1 MSTPR
6 PIPHD
11 VLAVQREASDP
22 AVSAWVSANAGS
34 GKTHV
39 LAQRVIRLL
48 LEGTDPGKILCL
60 TFTKAAAANMANR
73 VFTTLAK
80 WTTLDDADLDKEIR
94 NVGARTDGERRAAAR
109 RLFACAL
116 ETPGGLKIQTIHGFC
131 ARLLQQFPFE
141 AHVAARFRVLEETQQ
156 RQLMERLRL
165 SVLLEAAA
173 KPDSA
178 LGRALAD
185 ATTAAS
191 DFAFKDALDEAITKR
206 DEVTMFVE
214 GAGGID
220 GVRAQ
225 LSQSLGLGAGQTI
238 EQIEREIVEG
248 PLLPLAEWGAVAD
261 VCAKGSPNDRNQS
274 DRLHQAAR
282 SAGAERV
289 EDYLSIFMTDKGT
302 PRSSIITMAL
312 ARKYP
317 ELAKRLE
324 QERDRILT
332 LHARRRGAAVRDRTA
347 ALLTIAVEI
356 IARYR
361 AEKDRSG
368 LLDYDDLIDKTRA
381 LLDRGAAA
389 WVHYKLDLGIDHL
402 LIDEAQDT
410 SAEQWGIV
418 NKLVSEFTAGI
429 GARGALE
436 RSIFAVGDEKQSIF
450 SFQGAALEAFA
461 EVGRQFRRA
470 HQDASLPF
478 LRLEFKHSFRSLQVV
493 LDAVDKVFAQPAAF
507 AGLSTDRAP
516 TAHTAVREHAAGFVE
531 LWDLIEPDDKPE
543 VEAWDAPFD
552 TTSETNPRAKLARM
566 IASSIR
572 TWMARGDTVGSG
584 ADRHTVRP
592 GDILILVR
600 QRGPLFE
607 AIIRALK
614 DAAIPV
620 AGADRLILTEHIAV
634 MDLLV
639 LADAILLE
647 QDDLALATVL
657 KSPLFGLSEDE
668 LFTLAWNRPGS
679 LRARLR
685 EQRPD
690 IARTL
695 DRLGADARSATPFDF
710 YTGLLGADGGRRHF
724 VARLGTEANDALD
737 EFLNLALDYESRETP
752 SLQGFIAWM
761 RTASADIKRDM
772 EIARDEVRVM
782 TVHGAKGLEAP
793 IIILADTT
801 TAPTGPPQYQPR
813 LLALR
818 GRGAPVCFAWMPNRN
833 DEIEPIA
840 RARADAA
847 TAVENEYRRLLYV
860 AMTRAADRLV
870 VCGALGKQAMPPGCW
885 YQLVQEGLAASGLLV
900 EEAADH
906 GDGTV
911 LRFRTAPRQPA
922 APAPSVPTQ
931 MALTL
936 EPAWLNTSVPTE
948 PTIDAV
954 LAPSGAS
961 PSPRVPGSR
970 DETSGAARSAA
981 LLRGIVV
988 HRLLQSLPDVP
999 SERRA
1004 EVALQFLK
1012 RAGRDLIPE
1021 HDILV
1026 AQVIRLLDDARFQPL
1041 FAAGSR
1047 AEVPI
1052 VGRLVVSGRPRIV
1065 SGQIDRLAVTP
1076 DAVLI
1081 ADYKTDRPAPRRPD
1095 EVPRGYLRQLALY
1108 RALLSRIYPGR
1119 LVRAALIWTDVPELM
1134 ELSEET
1140 LEREI
1145 ASLTCP
1151 EGGLGNA

>member
-1 MSTPR
+1 MNAPR
-6 PIPHD
+6 TIPHD
-11 VLAVQREASDP
+11 VLLVQREASDP
-22 AVSAWVSANAGS
+22 SVSAWVSANAGS

-80 WTTLDDADLDKEIR
+80 WTTLDDAALDREIHD
-94 NVGARTDGERRAAAR
+94 VGARSDGERRAAAR

-141 AHVAARFRVLEETQQ
+141 AHVAARFRVLDETQQ
-156 RQLMERLRL
+156 RQLLERLRL

-173 KPDSA
+173 KPDGA
-178 LGRALAD
+178 LGRALAA

-191 DFAFKDALDEAITKR
+191 DFAFKDALDEAIGKR
-206 DEVTMFVE
+206 DEVMAFVD
-214 GAGGID
+214 AVGGID
-220 GVRAQ
+220 GIRPHLA
-225 LSQSLGLGAGQTI
+225 QSLGVSAADSI
-238 EQIEREIVEG
+238 EEIEREIVDG
-248 PLLPLAEWGAVAD
+248 PLNRVADWSAVAD
-261 VCAKGSPNDRNQS
+261 ACAEGSSQDQDQS
-274 DRLHQAAR
+274 ARLRRAIDAV
-282 SAGAERV
+282 GTERV
-289 EDYLSIFMTDKGT
+289 DKYLSVFITDKGAA
-302 PRSSIITMAL
+302 RGSIMTA
-312 ARKYP
+312 ASRKKYP
-317 ELAKRLE
+317 DLAHRLVQE
-324 QERDRILT
+324 QARVIALRDR
-332 LHARRRGAAVRDRTA
+332 RRAAAVRDRTA

-381 LLDRGAAA
+381 LLDRVEAA

-410 SAEQWGIV
+410 SEKQWAIV

-429 GARGALE
+429 GARGTLE
-436 RSIFAVGDEKQSIF
+436 RSVFAVGDEKQSIF

-461 EVGRQFRRA
+461 DVGRQFGRA
-470 HQDASLPF
+470 YREASLPF
-478 LRLEFKHSFRSLQVV
+478 LSLEFKHSFRSLQVV
-493 LDAVDKVFAQPAAF
+493 LDAVDKVFARPEAF
-507 AGLSTDRAP
+507 AGLSTDKAP

-552 TTSETNPRAKLARM
+552 TTSEANPRAKLARM
-566 IASSIR
+566 IAGSIR
-572 TWMARGDTVGSG
+572 TWMAHETVGSG
-584 ADRHTVRP
+584 SDRHVVRP

-668 LFTLAWNRPGS
+668 LFALAWNRPRS
-679 LRARLR
+679 LRAALR
-685 EQRPD
+685 EQHPD

-695 DRLGADARSATPFDF
+695 DALATAARSATPFGF
-710 YTGLLGADGGRRHF
+710 YANLLGAGGGRRRF
-724 VARLGTEANDALD
+724 VGRLGTEANDALD

-752 SLQGFIAWM
+752 SLQGFVAWM

-793 IIILADTT
+793 IVILADTT
-801 TAPTGPPQYQPR
+801 TPPTGPPQYQPR
-813 LLALR
+813 LLALQ
-818 GRGAPVCFAWMPNRN
+818 GGGAPACFAWMPNRN
-833 DEIEPIA
+833 DEIEPIT
-840 RARADAA
+840 RARVNAA

-885 YQLVQEGLAASGLLV
+885 YQLVQDGLTASELLV
-900 EEAADH
+900 EETADH
-906 GDGTV
+906 GDGRV
-911 LRFRTAPRQPA
+911 LRFRTTPRQST
-922 APAPSVPTQ
+922 APAPSEISQ
-931 MALTL
+931 MTLAL
-936 EPAWLNTSVPTE
+936 EPAWLNASLPTE
-948 PTIDAV
+948 PAIDAV
-954 LAPSGAS
+954 LAPSSAM
-961 PSPRVPGSR
+961 PPRDPQSR
-970 DETSGAARSAA
+970 DSAGAAARNAA
-981 LLRGIVV
+981 FLRGVLV

-999 SERRA
+999 PERRA
-1004 EVALQFLK
+1004 SVAQQFLL
-1012 RAGRDLIPE
+1012 RAGRDLIAE
-1021 HDILV
+1021 HDALV
-1026 AQVIRLLDDARFQPL
+1026 AEIIRLLDDARFKPL
-1041 FAAGSR
+1041 FAPGSR

-1052 VGRLVVSGRPRIV
+1052 VGRLTVAGRSQIV
-1065 SGQIDRLAVTP
+1065 SGQIDRLVVTP

-1081 ADYKTDRPAPRRPD
+1081 GDYKTDRPAPQRSAD
-1095 EVPRGYLRQLALY
+1095 VPLGYLRQLALY
-1108 RALLSRIYPGR
+1108 RALLTRIYPGR
-1119 LVRAALIWTDVPELM
+1119 SVRAALIWTDVPNLM
-1134 ELSEET
+1134 ELSEDA

-1145 ASLTCP
+1145 ALLTC
-1151 EGGLGNA
+1151 L

>member
-1 MSTPR
+1 MNAPR
-6 PIPHD
+6 TIPHD
-11 VLAVQREASDP
+11 VLLVQREASDP
-22 AVSAWVSANAGS
+22 SVSAWVSANAGS

-80 WTTLDDADLDKEIR
+80 WTTLDDAALDREIHD
-94 NVGARTDGERRAAAR
+94 VGARSDGERRAAAR

-141 AHVAARFRVLEETQQ
+141 AHVAARFRVLDETQQ
-156 RQLMERLRL
+156 RQLLERLRL

-173 KPDSA
+173 KPDGA
-178 LGRALAD
+178 LGRALAA

-191 DFAFKDALDEAITKR
+191 DFAFKDALDEAIGKR
-206 DEVTMFVE
+206 DEVMAFVD
-214 GAGGID
+214 AVGGTD
-220 GVRAQ
+220 GIRPH
-225 LSQSLGLGAGQTI
+225 LSQSLGVSAASI
-238 EQIEREIVEG
+238 EEIEREIVDG
-248 PLLPLAEWGAVAD
+248 PLNRVADWSAVAD
-261 VCAKGSPNDRNQS
+261 ACAEGSSQDQDQS
-274 DRLHQAAR
+274 ARLRRAIDAV
-282 SAGAERV
+282 GTERV
-289 EDYLSIFMTDKGT
+289 DKYLSVFITDKGAA
-302 PRSSIITMAL
+302 RGSIMTA
-312 ARKYP
+312 ASRKKYP
-317 ELAKRLE
+317 DLAHRLVQE
-324 QERDRILT
+324 QARVIALRDR
-332 LHARRRGAAVRDRTA
+332 RRAAAVRDRTA
-347 ALLTIAVEI
+347 ALLKIAVEI

-381 LLDRGAAA
+381 LLDRVEAA

-410 SAEQWGIV
+410 SKKQWAIV

-429 GARGALE
+429 GARGTLE
-436 RSIFAVGDEKQSIF
+436 RSVFAVGDEKQSIF

-461 EVGRQFRRA
+461 DVGRQFGLAYR
-470 HQDASLPF
+470 DASLPF
-478 LRLEFKHSFRSLQVV
+478 VSLEFKHSFRSLQVV
-493 LDAVDKVFAQPAAF
+493 LDAVDKVFARPEAF
-507 AGLSTDRAP
+507 AGLSTDKAP

-552 TTSETNPRAKLARM
+552 TTSEANPRAKLARM
-566 IASSIR
+566 IAGSIR
-572 TWMARGDTVGSG
+572 TWMARGDMVGSG
-584 ADRHTVRP
+584 SDRHAVRP

-668 LFTLAWNRPGS
+668 LFALAWNRPRS
-679 LRARLR
+679 LRAALR
-685 EQRPD
+685 EQHPD

-695 DRLGADARSATPFDF
+695 DALATEARSATPFGF
-710 YTGLLGADGGRRHF
+710 YANLLGAGGGRRRF
-724 VARLGTEANDALD
+724 VGRLGTEANDALD

-752 SLQGFIAWM
+752 SLQGFVAWM

-793 IIILADTT
+793 IVILADTT
-801 TAPTGPPQYQPR
+801 TPPTGPPQYQPR
-813 LLALR
+813 LLALQ
-818 GRGAPVCFAWMPNRN
+818 GSGAPACFAWMPNRN
-833 DEIEPIA
+833 DEIEPIT
-840 RARADAA
+840 RARVNAA

-885 YQLVQEGLAASGLLV
+885 YQLVQDGLTASELLV
-900 EEAADH
+900 EETADH
-906 GDGTV
+906 GDGQV
-911 LRFRTAPRQPA
+911 LRFRTTPRQSA
-922 APAPSVPTQ
+922 APAPSEISQ
-931 MALTL
+931 MTLAL
-936 EPAWLNTSVPTE
+936 EPAWLNASLPTE
-948 PTIDAV
+948 PAIDAV
-954 LAPSGAS
+954 LAPSSAM
-961 PSPRVPGSR
+961 PPRDPQSR
-970 DETSGAARSAA
+970 DSAGAAARNAA
-981 LLRGIVV
+981 LLRGVLV

-999 SERRA
+999 PERRA
-1004 EVALQFLK
+1004 SVAQQFLL
-1012 RAGRDLIPE
+1012 RAGRDLIAE
-1021 HDILV
+1021 HDALV
-1026 AQVIRLLDDARFQPL
+1026 AEIIRLLDDARFKPL
-1041 FAAGSR
+1041 FAPGSR

-1052 VGRLVVSGRPRIV
+1052 VGRLTVAGRSQIV
-1065 SGQIDRLAVTP
+1065 SGQIDRLVVTP

-1081 ADYKTDRPAPRRPD
+1081 GDYKTDRPAPQRSAD
-1095 EVPRGYLRQLALY
+1095 VPLGYLRQLALY
-1108 RALLSRIYPGR
+1108 RALLTRIYPGR
-1119 LVRAALIWTDVPELM
+1119 SVRAALIWTDVPSLM
-1134 ELSEET
+1134 ELSEDA

-1145 ASLTCP
+1145 ALLTC
-1151 EGGLGNA
+1151 L

>member
-1 MSTPR
+1 MNAPR
-6 PIPHD
+6 TIPHD
-11 VLAVQREASDP
+11 VLLVQREASDP
-22 AVSAWVSANAGS
+22 SVSAWVSANAGS

-80 WTTLDDADLDKEIR
+80 WTTLDDAALDREIHD
-94 NVGARTDGERRAAAR
+94 VGARSDGERRAAAR

-141 AHVAARFRVLEETQQ
+141 AHVAARFRVLDETQQ
-156 RQLMERLRL
+156 RQLLERLRL

-173 KPDSA
+173 KPDGA
-178 LGRALAD
+178 LGRALAA

-191 DFAFKDALDEAITKR
+191 DFAFKDALDEAIGKR
-206 DEVTMFVE
+206 DEVMAFVD
-214 GAGGID
+214 AVGGID
-220 GVRAQ
+220 GIRPHLA
-225 LSQSLGLGAGQTI
+225 QSLGVSAADSI
-238 EQIEREIVEG
+238 EEIEREIVDG
-248 PLLPLAEWGAVAD
+248 PLNRVADWSAVAD
-261 VCAKGSPNDRNQS
+261 ACAEGSSQDQDQS
-274 DRLHQAAR
+274 ARLRRAIDAV
-282 SAGAERV
+282 GTERV
-289 EDYLSIFMTDKGT
+289 DKYLSVFITDKGAA
-302 PRSSIITMAL
+302 RGSIMTA
-312 ARKYP
+312 ASRKKYP
-317 ELAKRLE
+317 DLAHRLVQE
-324 QERDRILT
+324 QARVIALRDR
-332 LHARRRGAAVRDRTA
+332 RRAAAVRDRTA
-347 ALLTIAVEI
+347 ALLKIAVEI

-381 LLDRGAAA
+381 LLDRVEAA

-410 SAEQWGIV
+410 SEKQWAIV

-429 GARGALE
+429 GARGTLE
-436 RSIFAVGDEKQSIF
+436 RSVFAVGDEKQSIF

-461 EVGRQFRRA
+461 DVGRQFGRA
-470 HQDASLPF
+470 YREASLPF
-478 LRLEFKHSFRSLQVV
+478 LSLEFKHSFRSLQVV
-493 LDAVDKVFAQPAAF
+493 LDAVDKVFARPEAF
-507 AGLSTDRAP
+507 AGLSTDKAP

-552 TTSETNPRAKLARM
+552 TTSEANPRAKLARM
-566 IASSIR
+566 IAGSIR
-572 TWMARGDTVGSG
+572 TWMAHETVGSG
-584 ADRHTVRP
+584 SDRHVVRP

-668 LFTLAWNRPGS
+668 LFALAWNRPRS
-679 LRARLR
+679 LRAALR
-685 EQRPD
+685 EQHPD

-695 DRLGADARSATPFDF
+695 DALATAARSATPFGF
-710 YTGLLGADGGRRHF
+710 YANLLGAGGGRRRF
-724 VARLGTEANDALD
+724 VGRLGTEANDALD

-752 SLQGFIAWM
+752 SLQGFVAWM

-793 IIILADTT
+793 IVILADTT
-801 TAPTGPPQYQPR
+801 TPPTGPPQYQPR
-813 LLALR
+813 LLALQ
-818 GRGAPVCFAWMPNRN
+818 GGGAPACFAWMPNRN
-833 DEIEPIA
+833 DEIEPIT
-840 RARADAA
+840 RARVNAA

-885 YQLVQEGLAASGLLV
+885 YQLVQDGLTASELLV
-900 EEAADH
+900 EETADH
-906 GDGTV
+906 GDGRV
-911 LRFRTAPRQPA
+911 LRFRTTPRPST
-922 APAPSVPTQ
+922 APAPSEISQ
-931 MALTL
+931 MTLAL
-936 EPAWLNTSVPTE
+936 EPAWLNASLPTE
-948 PTIDAV
+948 PAIDAV
-954 LAPSGAS
+954 LAPSSAM
-961 PSPRVPGSR
+961 PPRDPQSR
-970 DETSGAARSAA
+970 DSAGAAARNAA
-981 LLRGIVV
+981 FLRGVLV

-999 SERRA
+999 PERRA
-1004 EVALQFLK
+1004 SVAQQFLL
-1012 RAGRDLIPE
+1012 RAGRDLIAE
-1021 HDILV
+1021 HDALV
-1026 AQVIRLLDDARFQPL
+1026 AEIIRLLDDARFKPL
-1041 FAAGSR
+1041 FAPGSR

-1052 VGRLVVSGRPRIV
+1052 VGRLTVAGRSQIV
-1065 SGQIDRLAVTP
+1065 SGQIDRLVVTP

-1081 ADYKTDRPAPRRPD
+1081 GDYKTDRPAPQRSAD
-1095 EVPRGYLRQLALY
+1095 VPLGYLRQLALY
-1108 RALLSRIYPGR
+1108 RALLTRIYPGR
-1119 LVRAALIWTDVPELM
+1119 SVRAALIWTDVPNLM
-1134 ELSEET
+1134 ELSEDA

-1145 ASLTCP
+1145 ALLTC
-1151 EGGLGNA
+1151 L

>member
-1 MSTPR
+1 MNAPR
-6 PIPHD
+6 TIPHD
-11 VLAVQREASDP
+11 VLLVQREASDP
-22 AVSAWVSANAGS
+22 SVSAWVSANAGS

-80 WTTLDDADLDKEIR
+80 WTTLDDAALDREIHD
-94 NVGARTDGERRAAAR
+94 VGARSDGERRAAAR

-141 AHVAARFRVLEETQQ
+141 AHVAARFRVLDETQQ
-156 RQLMERLRL
+156 RQLLERLRL

-173 KPDSA
+173 KPDGA
-178 LGRALAD
+178 LGRALAA

-191 DFAFKDALDEAITKR
+191 DFAFKDALDEAIGKR
-206 DEVTMFVE
+206 DEVMAFVD
-214 GAGGID
+214 AVGGID
-220 GVRAQ
+220 GIRPHLA
-225 LSQSLGLGAGQTI
+225 QSLGVSAADSI
-238 EQIEREIVEG
+238 EEIEREIVDG
-248 PLLPLAEWGAVAD
+248 PLNRVADWSAVAD
-261 VCAKGSPNDRNQS
+261 ACAEGSSQDQDQS
-274 DRLHQAAR
+274 ARLRRAIDAV
-282 SAGAERV
+282 GTERV
-289 EDYLSIFMTDKGT
+289 DKYLSVFITDKGAA
-302 PRSSIITMAL
+302 RGSIMTA
-312 ARKYP
+312 ASRKKYP
-317 ELAKRLE
+317 DLAHRLVQE
-324 QERDRILT
+324 QARVIALRDR
-332 LHARRRGAAVRDRTA
+332 RRAAAVRDRTA
-347 ALLTIAVEI
+347 ALLKIAVEI

-381 LLDRGAAA
+381 LLDRVEAA

-410 SAEQWGIV
+410 SEKQWAIV

-429 GARGALE
+429 GARGTLE
-436 RSIFAVGDEKQSIF
+436 RSVFAVGDEKQSIF

-461 EVGRQFRRA
+461 DVGRQFGRA
-470 HQDASLPF
+470 YREASLPF
-478 LRLEFKHSFRSLQVV
+478 LSLEFKHSFRSLQVV
-493 LDAVDKVFAQPAAF
+493 LDAVDKVFARPEAF
-507 AGLSTDRAP
+507 AGLSTDKAP

-552 TTSETNPRAKLARM
+552 TTSEANPRAKLARM
-566 IASSIR
+566 IAGSIR
-572 TWMARGDTVGSG
+572 TWMAHETVGSG
-584 ADRHTVRP
+584 SDRHVVRP

-668 LFTLAWNRPGS
+668 LFALAWNRPRS
-679 LRARLR
+679 LRAALR
-685 EQRPD
+685 EQHPD

-695 DRLGADARSATPFDF
+695 DALATAARSATPFGF
-710 YTGLLGADGGRRHF
+710 YANLLGAGGGRRRF
-724 VARLGTEANDALD
+724 VGRLGTEANDALD

-752 SLQGFIAWM
+752 SLQGFVAWM

-793 IIILADTT
+793 IVILADTT
-801 TAPTGPPQYQPR
+801 TPPTGPPQYQPR
-813 LLALR
+813 LLALQ
-818 GRGAPVCFAWMPNRN
+818 GGGAPACFAWMPNRN
-833 DEIEPIA
+833 DEIEPIT
-840 RARADAA
+840 RARVNAA

-885 YQLVQEGLAASGLLV
+885 YQLVQDGLTASELLV
-900 EEAADH
+900 EETADH
-906 GDGTV
+906 GDGRV
-911 LRFRTAPRQPA
+911 LRFRTTPRQST
-922 APAPSVPTQ
+922 APAPSEISQ
-931 MALTL
+931 MTLAL
-936 EPAWLNTSVPTE
+936 EPAWLNASLPTE
-948 PTIDAV
+948 PAIDAV
-954 LAPSGAS
+954 LAPSSAM
-961 PSPRVPGSR
+961 PPRDPQSR
-970 DETSGAARSAA
+970 DSAGAAARNAA
-981 LLRGIVV
+981 FLRGVLV

-999 SERRA
+999 PERRA
-1004 EVALQFLK
+1004 SVAQQFLL
-1012 RAGRDLIPE
+1012 RAGRDLIAE
-1021 HDILV
+1021 HDALV
-1026 AQVIRLLDDARFQPL
+1026 AEIIRLLDDARFKPL
-1041 FAAGSR
+1041 FAPGSR

-1052 VGRLVVSGRPRIV
+1052 VGRLTVAGRSQIV
-1065 SGQIDRLAVTP
+1065 SGQIDRLVVTP

-1081 ADYKTDRPAPRRPD
+1081 GDYKTDRPAPQRSAD
-1095 EVPRGYLRQLALY
+1095 VPLGYLRQLALY
-1108 RALLSRIYPGR
+1108 RALLTRIYPGR
-1119 LVRAALIWTDVPELM
+1119 SVRAALIWTDVPNLM
-1134 ELSEET
+1134 ELSEDA

-1145 ASLTCP
+1145 ALLTC
-1151 EGGLGNA
+1151 L

>member
-1 MSTPR
+1 MNAPR
-6 PIPHD
+6 TIPHD
-11 VLAVQREASDP
+11 VLLVQREASDP
-22 AVSAWVSANAGS
+22 SVSAWVSANAGS

-80 WTTLDDADLDKEIR
+80 WTTLDDAALDREIHD
-94 NVGARTDGERRAAAR
+94 VGARSDGERRAAAR

-141 AHVAARFRVLEETQQ
+141 AHVAARFRVLDETQQ
-156 RQLMERLRL
+156 RQLLERLRL

-173 KPDSA
+173 KPDGA
-178 LGRALAD
+178 LGRALAA

-191 DFAFKDALDEAITKR
+191 DFAFKDALDEAIGKR
-206 DEVTMFVE
+206 DEVMAFVD
-214 GAGGID
+214 AVGGID
-220 GVRAQ
+220 GIRPHLA
-225 LSQSLGLGAGQTI
+225 QSLGVSAADSI
-238 EQIEREIVEG
+238 EEIEREIVDG
-248 PLLPLAEWGAVAD
+248 PLNRVADWSAVAD
-261 VCAKGSPNDRNQS
+261 ACAEGSSQDQDQS
-274 DRLHQAAR
+274 ARLRRAIDAV
-282 SAGAERV
+282 GTERV
-289 EDYLSIFMTDKGT
+289 DKYLSVFITDKGAA
-302 PRSSIITMAL
+302 RGSIMTA
-312 ARKYP
+312 ASRKKYP
-317 ELAKRLE
+317 DLAHRLVQE
-324 QERDRILT
+324 QARVIALRDR
-332 LHARRRGAAVRDRTA
+332 RRAAAVRDRTA

-381 LLDRGAAA
+381 LLDRVEAA

-410 SAEQWGIV
+410 SEKQWAIV

-429 GARGALE
+429 GARGTLE
-436 RSIFAVGDEKQSIF
+436 RSVFAVGDEKQSIF

-461 EVGRQFRRA
+461 DVGRQFGRA
-470 HQDASLPF
+470 YRDASLPF
-478 LRLEFKHSFRSLQVV
+478 LSLEFKHSFRSLQVV
-493 LDAVDKVFAQPAAF
+493 LDAVDKVFERPEAF
-507 AGLSTDRAP
+507 AGLSTDKAP

-552 TTSETNPRAKLARM
+552 TTSEANPRTKLARM
-566 IASSIR
+566 IAGSIR
-572 TWMARGDTVGSG
+572 TWMAHETVGSG
-584 ADRHTVRP
+584 SDRHVVRP

-668 LFTLAWNRPGS
+668 LFALAWNRPRS
-679 LRARLR
+679 LRAALR
-685 EQRPD
+685 EQHPD

-695 DRLGADARSATPFDF
+695 DALATEARSATPFGF
-710 YTGLLGADGGRRHF
+710 YANLLGAGGGRRRF
-724 VARLGTEANDALD
+724 VGRLGTEANDALD

-752 SLQGFIAWM
+752 SLQGFVAWM

-793 IIILADTT
+793 IVILADTT
-801 TAPTGPPQYQPR
+801 TPPTGPPQYQPR
-813 LLALR
+813 LLALQ
-818 GRGAPVCFAWMPNRN
+818 GSGAPACFAWMPNRN
-833 DEIEPIA
+833 DEIEPIT
-840 RARADAA
+840 RARINAA

-885 YQLVQEGLAASGLLV
+885 YQLVQDGLTASELLV
-900 EEAADH
+900 EETADH
-906 GDGTV
+906 GDGRV
-911 LRFRTAPRQPA
+911 LRFRTTPRQPA
-922 APAPSVPTQ
+922 APAPSAISQ
-931 MALTL
+931 MTLAL
-936 EPAWLNTSVPTE
+936 EPAWLNASLPTE
-948 PTIDAV
+948 PAIDAV
-954 LAPSGAS
+954 LAPSSAM
-961 PSPRVPGSR
+961 PPRDPQSR
-970 DETSGAARSAA
+970 DSAGAAARNAA
-981 LLRGIVV
+981 LLRGVVV
-988 HRLLQSLPDVP
+988 HRLLQTLPDVP
-999 SERRA
+999 PERRA
-1004 EVALQFLK
+1004 KVAQQFLL
-1012 RAGRDLIPE
+1012 RAGRDLIAE
-1021 HDILV
+1021 HDTLV
-1026 AQVIRLLDDARFQPL
+1026 AQIIRLLDDARFKPL
-1041 FAAGSR
+1041 FAPGSR

-1052 VGRLVVSGRPRIV
+1052 VGRLTVAGRSQIV
-1065 SGQIDRLAVTP
+1065 SGQIDRLVVTP

-1081 ADYKTDRPAPRRPD
+1081 GDYKTDRPAPQRSAD
-1095 EVPRGYLRQLALY
+1095 VPLGYLRQLALY
-1108 RALLSRIYPGR
+1108 RALLTRIYPGR
-1119 LVRAALIWTDVPELM
+1119 SVRAALIWTDVPDLM
-1134 ELSEET
+1134 ELSEDA

-1145 ASLTCP
+1145 ALLTC
-1151 EGGLGNA
+1151 L

>member
-1 MSTPR
+1 MNAPR
-6 PIPHD
+6 TIPHD
-11 VLAVQREASDP
+11 VLLVQREASDP
-22 AVSAWVSANAGS
+22 SVSAWVSANAGS

-48 LEGTDPGKILCL
+48 LEGTDPGKVLCL

-80 WTTLDDADLDKEIR
+80 WTTLDDAALDREIHD
-94 NVGARTDGERRAAAR
+94 VGARSDGERRAAAR

-141 AHVAARFRVLEETQQ
+141 AHVAARFCVLDENQQ
-156 RQLMERLRL
+156 RQLLERLRL

-173 KPDSA
+173 KPDGA
-178 LGRALAD
+178 LGRALAA

-191 DFAFKDALDEAITKR
+191 DFAFKDALDEAIGKR
-206 DEVTMFVE
+206 DEVMAFVD
-214 GAGGID
+214 AVGGTD
-220 GVRAQ
+220 GIRPH
-225 LSQSLGLGAGQTI
+225 LSQSLGVSAADSI
-238 EQIEREIVEG
+238 EEIEREIVDG
-248 PLLPLAEWGAVAD
+248 PLNRVADWSAVAD
-261 VCAKGSPNDRNQS
+261 ACAEGSSQDQDQS
-274 DRLHQAAR
+274 ARLRRAIDAV
-282 SAGAERV
+282 GTERV
-289 EDYLSIFMTDKGT
+289 DKYLSVFITDKGAA
-302 PRSSIITMAL
+302 RGSIMTA
-312 ARKYP
+312 ASRKKYP
-317 ELAKRLE
+317 DLAHRLVQE
-324 QERDRILT
+324 QARVIALRDR
-332 LHARRRGAAVRDRTA
+332 RRAAAVRDRTA

-381 LLDRGAAA
+381 LLDRVEAA

-410 SAEQWGIV
+410 SEKQWAIV

-429 GARGALE
+429 GARGTLE
-436 RSIFAVGDEKQSIF
+436 RSVFAVGDEKQSIF

-461 EVGRQFRRA
+461 DVGRQFGRA
-470 HQDASLPF
+470 YREASLPF
-478 LRLEFKHSFRSLQVV
+478 LSLEFKHSFRSLQVV
-493 LDAVDKVFAQPAAF
+493 LDAVDKVFARPEAF
-507 AGLSTDRAP
+507 AGLSTDKAP

-552 TTSETNPRAKLARM
+552 TTSEANPRAKLARM
-566 IASSIR
+566 IAGSIR
-572 TWMARGDTVGSG
+572 TWMAHETVGSG
-584 ADRHTVRP
+584 SDRHVVRP

-668 LFTLAWNRPGS
+668 LFALAWNRPRS
-679 LRARLR
+679 LRAALR
-685 EQRPD
+685 EQHPD

-695 DRLGADARSATPFDF
+695 DALATAARSATPFGF
-710 YTGLLGADGGRRHF
+710 YANLLGAGGGRRRF
-724 VARLGTEANDALD
+724 VGRLGTEANDALD

-752 SLQGFIAWM
+752 SLQGFVAWM

-793 IIILADTT
+793 IVILADTT
-801 TAPTGPPQYQPR
+801 TPPTGPPQYQPR
-813 LLALR
+813 LLALQ
-818 GRGAPVCFAWMPNRN
+818 GGGAPACFAWMPNRN
-833 DEIEPIA
+833 DEIEPIT
-840 RARADAA
+840 RARVNAA

-885 YQLVQEGLAASGLLV
+885 YQLVQDGLTASELLV
-900 EEAADH
+900 EETADH
-906 GDGTV
+906 GDGRV
-911 LRFRTAPRQPA
+911 LRFRTTPRQST
-922 APAPSVPTQ
+922 APAPSEISQ
-931 MALTL
+931 MTLAL
-936 EPAWLNTSVPTE
+936 EPAWLNASLPTE
-948 PTIDAV
+948 PAIDAV
-954 LAPSGAS
+954 LAPSSAM
-961 PSPRVPGSR
+961 PPRDPQSR
-970 DETSGAARSAA
+970 DSAGAAARNAA
-981 LLRGIVV
+981 FLRGVLV

-999 SERRA
+999 PERRA
-1004 EVALQFLK
+1004 SVAQQFLL
-1012 RAGRDLIPE
+1012 RAGRDLIAE
-1021 HDILV
+1021 HDALV
-1026 AQVIRLLDDARFQPL
+1026 AEIIRLLDDARFKPL
-1041 FAAGSR
+1041 FAPGSR

-1052 VGRLVVSGRPRIV
+1052 VGRLTVAGRSQIV
-1065 SGQIDRLAVTP
+1065 SGQIDRLVVTP

-1081 ADYKTDRPAPRRPD
+1081 GDYKTDRPAPQRSAD
-1095 EVPRGYLRQLALY
+1095 VPLGYLRQLALY
-1108 RALLSRIYPGR
+1108 RALLTRIYPGR
-1119 LVRAALIWTDVPELM
+1119 SVRAALIWTDVPNLM
-1134 ELSEET
+1134 ELSEDA

-1145 ASLTCP
+1145 ALLTC
-1151 EGGLGNA
+1151 L

>member
-1 MSTPR
+1 MNAPR
-6 PIPHD
+6 TIPHD
-11 VLAVQREASDP
+11 VLLVQREASDP
-22 AVSAWVSANAGS
+22 SVSAWVSANAGS

-80 WTTLDDADLDKEIR
+80 WTTLDDAALDREIHD
-94 NVGARTDGERRAAAR
+94 VGARSDGERRAAAR

-141 AHVAARFRVLEETQQ
+141 AHVAARFRVLDETQQ
-156 RQLMERLRL
+156 RQLLERLRL

-173 KPDSA
+173 KPDGA
-178 LGRALAD
+178 LGRALAA

-191 DFAFKDALDEAITKR
+191 DFAFKDALDEAIGKR
-206 DEVTMFVE
+206 DEVMAFVD
-214 GAGGID
+214 AVGGTD
-220 GVRAQ
+220 GIRPH
-225 LSQSLGLGAGQTI
+225 LSQSLGVSAADSI
-238 EQIEREIVEG
+238 EEIEREIVDG
-248 PLLPLAEWGAVAD
+248 PLNRVADWSAVAD
-261 VCAKGSPNDRNQS
+261 ACAEGSSQDQDQS
-274 DRLHQAAR
+274 ARLRRAIDAV
-282 SAGAERV
+282 GTERV
-289 EDYLSIFMTDKGT
+289 DKYLSVFITDKGAA
-302 PRSSIITMAL
+302 RGSIMTA
-312 ARKYP
+312 ASRKKYP
-317 ELAKRLE
+317 DLAHRLVQE
-324 QERDRILT
+324 QARVIALRDR
-332 LHARRRGAAVRDRTA
+332 RRAAAVRDRTA
-347 ALLTIAVEI
+347 ALLKIAVEI

-381 LLDRGAAA
+381 LLDRVEAA

-410 SAEQWGIV
+410 SKKQWAIV

-429 GARGALE
+429 GARGTLE
-436 RSIFAVGDEKQSIF
+436 RSVFAVGDEKQSIF

-461 EVGRQFRRA
+461 DVGRQFGRA
-470 HQDASLPF
+470 YRDASLPF
-478 LRLEFKHSFRSLQVV
+478 LSLEFKHSFRSLQVV
-493 LDAVDKVFAQPAAF
+493 LDAVDKVFERPEAF
-507 AGLSTDRAP
+507 AGLSTDKAP

-552 TTSETNPRAKLARM
+552 TTSEANPRAKLARM
-566 IASSIR
+566 IAGSIR

-584 ADRHTVRP
+584 SDRHAVRP

-668 LFTLAWNRPGS
+668 LFALAWNRPRS
-679 LRARLR
+679 LRAALR
-685 EQRPD
+685 EQHPD

-695 DRLGADARSATPFDF
+695 DALATEARSATPFGF
-710 YTGLLGADGGRRHF
+710 YANLLGAGGGRRRF
-724 VARLGTEANDALD
+724 VGRLGTEANDALD

-752 SLQGFIAWM
+752 SLQGFVAWM

-793 IIILADTT
+793 IVILADTT
-801 TAPTGPPQYQPR
+801 TPPTGPPQYQPR
-813 LLALR
+813 LLALQ
-818 GRGAPVCFAWMPNRN
+818 GSGAPACFAWMPNRN
-833 DEIEPIA
+833 DEIEPIT
-840 RARADAA
+840 RARVNAA

-885 YQLVQEGLAASGLLV
+885 YQLVQDGLTASELLV
-900 EEAADH
+900 EETADH
-906 GDGTV
+906 GDGRV
-911 LRFRTAPRQPA
+911 LRFRTTPRQSA
-922 APAPSVPTQ
+922 APAPSEISQ
-931 MALTL
+931 MTLAL
-936 EPAWLNTSVPTE
+936 EPAWLNASLPTE
-948 PTIDAV
+948 PAIDAV
-954 LAPSGAS
+954 LAPSSAM
-961 PSPRVPGSR
+961 PPRDPQSR
-970 DETSGAARSAA
+970 DSAGAAARNAA
-981 LLRGIVV
+981 LLRGVLV

-999 SERRA
+999 PERRA
-1004 EVALQFLK
+1004 SVAQQFLL
-1012 RAGRDLIPE
+1012 RAGRDLIAE
-1021 HDILV
+1021 HDALV
-1026 AQVIRLLDDARFQPL
+1026 AEIIRLLDDARFKPL
-1041 FAAGSR
+1041 FAPGSR

-1052 VGRLVVSGRPRIV
+1052 VGRLTVAGRSQIV
-1065 SGQIDRLAVTP
+1065 SGQIDRLVVTP

-1081 ADYKTDRPAPRRPD
+1081 GDYKTDRPAPQRSAD
-1095 EVPRGYLRQLALY
+1095 VPLGYLRQLALY
-1108 RALLSRIYPGR
+1108 RALLTRIYPGR
-1119 LVRAALIWTDVPELM
+1119 SVRAALIWTDVPNLM
-1134 ELSEET
+1134 ELSEDA

-1145 ASLTCP
+1145 ALLTC
-1151 EGGLGNA
+1151 L

>member
-1 MSTPR
+1 MNAPR
-6 PIPHD
+6 TIPHD
-11 VLAVQREASDP
+11 VLLVQREASDP
-22 AVSAWVSANAGS
+22 SVSAWVSANAGS

-80 WTTLDDADLDKEIR
+80 WTTLDDAALDREIHD
-94 NVGARTDGERRAAAR
+94 VGARSDGERRAAAR

-141 AHVAARFRVLEETQQ
+141 AHVAARFRVLDETQQ
-156 RQLMERLRL
+156 RQLLERLRL

-173 KPDSA
+173 KPDGA
-178 LGRALAD
+178 LGRALAA

-191 DFAFKDALDEAITKR
+191 DFAFKDALDEAIGKR
-206 DEVTMFVE
+206 DEVMAFVD
-214 GAGGID
+214 AVGGID
-220 GVRAQ
+220 GIRPHLA
-225 LSQSLGLGAGQTI
+225 QSLGVSAADSI
-238 EQIEREIVEG
+238 EEIEREIVDG
-248 PLLPLAEWGAVAD
+248 PLNRVADWSAVAD
-261 VCAKGSPNDRNQS
+261 ACAEGSSQDQDQS
-274 DRLHQAAR
+274 ARLRRAIDAV
-282 SAGAERV
+282 GTERV
-289 EDYLSIFMTDKGT
+289 DKYLSVFITDKGAT
-302 PRSSIITMAL
+302 RGSIMTA
-312 ARKYP
+312 ASRKKYP
-317 ELAKRLE
+317 DLAHRLVQE
-324 QERDRILT
+324 QARVIALRDR
-332 LHARRRGAAVRDRTA
+332 RRAAAVRDRTA

-381 LLDRGAAA
+381 LLDRVEAA

-410 SAEQWGIV
+410 SEKQWAIV

-429 GARGALE
+429 GARGTLE
-436 RSIFAVGDEKQSIF
+436 RSVFAVGDEKQSIF

-461 EVGRQFRRA
+461 DVGRQFGRA
-470 HQDASLPF
+470 YREASLPF
-478 LRLEFKHSFRSLQVV
+478 LSLEFKHSFRSLQVV
-493 LDAVDKVFAQPAAF
+493 LDAVDKVFARPEAF
-507 AGLSTDRAP
+507 AGLSTDKAP

-552 TTSETNPRAKLARM
+552 TPSEANPRAKLARM
-566 IASSIR
+566 IAGSIR
-572 TWMARGDTVGSG
+572 TWMAHETVGSG
-584 ADRHTVRP
+584 SDRHVVRP

-668 LFTLAWNRPGS
+668 LFALAWNRPRS
-679 LRARLR
+679 LRAALR
-685 EQRPD
+685 EQHPD

-695 DRLGADARSATPFDF
+695 DALATAARSATPFGF
-710 YTGLLGADGGRRHF
+710 YANLLGAGGGRRRF
-724 VARLGTEANDALD
+724 VGRLGTEANDALD

-752 SLQGFIAWM
+752 SLQGFVAWM

-793 IIILADTT
+793 IVILADTT
-801 TAPTGPPQYQPR
+801 TPPTGPPQYQPR
-813 LLALR
+813 LLALQ
-818 GRGAPVCFAWMPNRN
+818 GGGAPACFAWMPNRN
-833 DEIEPIA
+833 DEIEPIT
-840 RARADAA
+840 RARVNAA

-885 YQLVQEGLAASGLLV
+885 YQLVQDGLTASELLV
-900 EEAADH
+900 EETADH
-906 GDGTV
+906 GDGRV
-911 LRFRTAPRQPA
+911 LRFRTTPRQST
-922 APAPSVPTQ
+922 APAPSEISQ
-931 MALTL
+931 MTLAL
-936 EPAWLNTSVPTE
+936 EPAWLNASLPTE
-948 PTIDAV
+948 PAIDAV
-954 LAPSGAS
+954 LAPSSAM
-961 PSPRVPGSR
+961 PPRDPQSR
-970 DETSGAARSAA
+970 DSAGAAARNAA
-981 LLRGIVV
+981 LLRGVLV

-999 SERRA
+999 PERRA
-1004 EVALQFLK
+1004 SVAQQFLL
-1012 RAGRDLIPE
+1012 RAGRDLIAE
-1021 HDILV
+1021 HDALV
-1026 AQVIRLLDDARFQPL
+1026 AEIIRLLDDARFKPL
-1041 FAAGSR
+1041 FAPGSR

-1052 VGRLVVSGRPRIV
+1052 VGRLTVAGRSQIV
-1065 SGQIDRLAVTP
+1065 SGQIDRLVVTP

-1081 ADYKTDRPAPRRPD
+1081 GDYKTDRPAPQRSAD
-1095 EVPRGYLRQLALY
+1095 VPLGYLRQLALY
-1108 RALLSRIYPGR
+1108 RALLTRIYPGR
-1119 LVRAALIWTDVPELM
+1119 SVRAALIWTDVPNLM
-1134 ELSEET
+1134 ELSEDA

-1145 ASLTCP
+1145 ALLTC
-1151 EGGLGNA
+1151 L

>member
-1 MSTPR
+1 MSALRAIPR
-6 PIPHD
+6 D

-22 AVSAWVSANAGS
+22 SVSAWVSANAGS

-80 WTTLDDADLDKEIR
+80 WTTLDDAALDKEIR
-94 NVGARTDGERRAAAR
+94 DVGARSDGERRAAAR

-141 AHVAARFRVLEETQQ
+141 AHVAARFHVLEETQQ
-156 RQLMERLRL
+156 RQLLERLRL

-173 KPDSA
+173 KPENP
-178 LGRALAD
+178 LGRALAN

-191 DFAFKDALDEAITKR
+191 DFAFKDALDEAIAKR
-206 DEVTMFVE
+206 DEVMAFVD
-214 GAGGID
+214 AVGGID
-220 GVRAQ
+220 HIRVQ
-225 LSQSLGLGAGQTI
+225 LSQTLDIAAADTV
-238 EQIEREIVEG
+238 EEIEREIVEG
-248 PLLPLAEWGAVAD
+248 PLLAATEWSTVADACAEGSPQDQDQSARLHKAIGAV
-261 VCAKGSPNDRNQS
+261 GS
-274 DRLHQAAR
+274 DR
-282 SAGAERV
+282 V
-289 EDYLSIFMTDKGT
+289 ENYLSVFITEKGAPRGSIMTAASRK
-302 PRSSIITMAL
+302 
-312 ARKYP
+312 KYP
-317 ELAKRLE
+317 DLAQRLGQE
-324 QERDRILT
+324 QVRVVALRT
-332 LHARRRGAAVRDRTA
+332 RRRAAAVRDRTA

-361 AEKDRSG
+361 TEKDRSG
-368 LLDYDDLIDKTRA
+368 LLDYDDLIDKTRE
-381 LLDRGAAA
+381 LLDRVDAA

-410 SAEQWGIV
+410 SEKQWAIV
-418 NKLVSEFTAGI
+418 SKLVSEFTAGI
-429 GARGALE
+429 GARGTLE

-461 EVGRQFRRA
+461 DVGHQFRRA
-470 HQDASLPF
+470 HRDASLPF
-478 LRLEFKHSFRSLQVV
+478 LRIEFKHSFRSLQVV
-493 LDAVDKVFAQPAAF
+493 LDAVDEVFRRPEAF
-507 AGLSTDRAP
+507 AGLSTDKAP

-531 LWDLIEPDDKPE
+531 LWDLIEPDDKSE

-552 TTSETNPRAKLARM
+552 TTSETNPRAKLARV
-566 IASSIR
+566 IAGSIR
-572 TWMARGDTVGSG
+572 TWLARGETVGSG
-584 ADRHTVRP
+584 SERRVLRP

-607 AIIRALK
+607 AVIRALK
-614 DAAIPV
+614 DASIPV
-620 AGADRLILTEHIAV
+620 AGADRLVLTEHIAV

-668 LFTLAWNRPGS
+668 LFALAWNRRGS
-679 LRARLR
+679 LRAALR
-685 EQRPD
+685 EQHPD

-695 DRLGADARSATPFDF
+695 DALAAGARTATPFGF
-710 YTGLLGADGGRRHF
+710 YASLLGADGGRRRF

-752 SLQGFIAWM
+752 SLQGFVAWM

-793 IIILADTT
+793 IVILADTT
-801 TAPTGPPQYQPR
+801 TPPTGPPQYQPR
-813 LLALR
+813 LFALA
-818 GRGAPVCFAWMPNRN
+818 GRGAPSCFAWMPNRN
-833 DEIEPIA
+833 DEVEPIT
-840 RARADAA
+840 RARVDAA

-870 VCGALGKQAMPPGCW
+870 VCGAIGKQAMPPGCW
-885 YQLVQEGLAASGLLV
+885 YQLIRDGLEASGLLV
-900 EEAADH
+900 QETADY

-911 LRFRTAPRQPA
+911 LRFRTTPRQPA
-922 APAPSVPTQ
+922 APAPSEITQ
-931 MALTL
+931 MALAL
-936 EPAWLNTSVPTE
+936 EPAWLNANVPTE
-948 PTIDAV
+948 PAVHAV
-954 LAPSGAS
+954 LAPSSAMPPREPHSRESAS
-961 PSPRVPGSR
+961 A
-970 DETSGAARSAA
+970 AARGVA
-981 LLRGIVV
+981 LLRGALV

-1004 EVALQFLK
+1004 DVAREFLL
-1012 RAGRDLIPE
+1012 RTGRGLIAE
-1021 HDILV
+1021 HDVLI
-1026 AQVIRLLDDARFQPL
+1026 AQVMRLLDDPRFKPL
-1041 FAAGSR
+1041 FAPGSR

-1052 VGRLVVSGRPRIV
+1052 VGRLVVSGRPQIV
-1065 SGQIDRLAVTP
+1065 SGQIDRLAVMP
-1076 DAVLI
+1076 DTVLI
-1081 ADYKTDRPAPRRPD
+1081 ADYKTDRPAPRRLED
-1095 EVPRGYLRQLALY
+1095 VPRGYLRQLALY
-1108 RALLSRIYPGR
+1108 RALLTRIYPGR
-1119 LVRAALIWTDVPELM
+1119 SVRAALIWTDVPDLM
-1134 ELSEET
+1134 ELSEEA

-1145 ASLTCP
+1145 ALLTC
-1151 EGGLGNA
+1151 L

>member
-1 MSTPR
+1 MNAPR
-6 PIPHD
+6 TIPHD
-11 VLAVQREASDP
+11 VLLVQREASDP
-22 AVSAWVSANAGS
+22 SVSAWVSANAGS

-80 WTTLDDADLDKEIR
+80 WTTLDDAALDREIHD
-94 NVGARTDGERRAAAR
+94 VGARSDGERRAAAR

-141 AHVAARFRVLEETQQ
+141 AHVAARFRVLDETQQ
-156 RQLMERLRL
+156 RQLLERLRL

-173 KPDSA
+173 KPDGA
-178 LGRALAD
+178 LGRALAA

-191 DFAFKDALDEAITKR
+191 DFAFKDALDEAIGKR
-206 DEVTMFVE
+206 DEVMAFVD
-214 GAGGID
+214 AVGGID
-220 GVRAQ
+220 GIRPHLA
-225 LSQSLGLGAGQTI
+225 QSLGVSAADSI
-238 EQIEREIVEG
+238 EEIEREIVDG
-248 PLLPLAEWGAVAD
+248 PLNRVADWSAVAD
-261 VCAKGSPNDRNQS
+261 ACAEGSSQDQDQS
-274 DRLHQAAR
+274 ARLRRAIDAV
-282 SAGAERV
+282 GTERV
-289 EDYLSIFMTDKGT
+289 DKYLSVFITDKGAA
-302 PRSSIITMAL
+302 RGSIMTA
-312 ARKYP
+312 ASRKKYP
-317 ELAKRLE
+317 DLAHRLVQE
-324 QERDRILT
+324 QARVIALRDR
-332 LHARRRGAAVRDRTA
+332 RRAAAVRDRTA

-361 AEKDRSG
+361 AEKDLSG

-381 LLDRGAAA
+381 LLDRVEAA

-410 SAEQWGIV
+410 SEKQWAIV

-429 GARGALE
+429 GARGTLE
-436 RSIFAVGDEKQSIF
+436 RSVFAVGDEKQSIF

-461 EVGRQFRRA
+461 DVGRQFGRA
-470 HQDASLPF
+470 YREASLPF
-478 LRLEFKHSFRSLQVV
+478 LSLEFKHSFRSLQVV
-493 LDAVDKVFAQPAAF
+493 LDAVDKVFARPEAF
-507 AGLSTDRAP
+507 AGLSTDKAP

-552 TTSETNPRAKLARM
+552 TTSEANPRAKLARM
-566 IASSIR
+566 IAGSIR
-572 TWMARGDTVGSG
+572 TWMAHETVGSG
-584 ADRHTVRP
+584 SDRHVVRP

-668 LFTLAWNRPGS
+668 LFALAWNRPRS
-679 LRARLR
+679 LRAALR
-685 EQRPD
+685 EQHPD

-695 DRLGADARSATPFDF
+695 DALATAARSATPFGF
-710 YTGLLGADGGRRHF
+710 YANLLGAGGGRRRF
-724 VARLGTEANDALD
+724 VGRLGTEANDALD

-752 SLQGFIAWM
+752 SLQGFVAWM

-793 IIILADTT
+793 IVILADTT
-801 TAPTGPPQYQPR
+801 TPPTGPPQYQPR
-813 LLALR
+813 LLALQ
-818 GRGAPVCFAWMPNRN
+818 GGGAPACFAWMPNRN
-833 DEIEPIA
+833 DEIEPIT
-840 RARADAA
+840 RARVNAA

-885 YQLVQEGLAASGLLV
+885 YQLVQDGLTASELLV
-900 EEAADH
+900 EETADH
-906 GDGTV
+906 GDGRV
-911 LRFRTAPRQPA
+911 LRFRTTPRQST
-922 APAPSVPTQ
+922 APAPSEISQ
-931 MALTL
+931 MTLAL
-936 EPAWLNTSVPTE
+936 EPAWLNASLPTE
-948 PTIDAV
+948 PAIDAV
-954 LAPSGAS
+954 LAPSSAM
-961 PSPRVPGSR
+961 PPRDPQSR
-970 DETSGAARSAA
+970 DSAGAAARNAA
-981 LLRGIVV
+981 FLRGVLV

-999 SERRA
+999 PERRA
-1004 EVALQFLK
+1004 SVAQQFLL
-1012 RAGRDLIPE
+1012 RAGRDLIAE
-1021 HDILV
+1021 HDALV
-1026 AQVIRLLDDARFQPL
+1026 AEIIRLLDDARFKPL
-1041 FAAGSR
+1041 FAPGSR

-1052 VGRLVVSGRPRIV
+1052 VGRLTVAGRSQIV
-1065 SGQIDRLAVTP
+1065 SGQIDRLVVTP

-1081 ADYKTDRPAPRRPD
+1081 GDYKTDRPAPQRSAD
-1095 EVPRGYLRQLALY
+1095 VPLGYLRQLALY
-1108 RALLSRIYPGR
+1108 RALLTRIYPGR
-1119 LVRAALIWTDVPELM
+1119 SVRAALIWTDVPNLM
-1134 ELSEET
+1134 ELSEDA

-1145 ASLTCP
+1145 ALLTC
-1151 EGGLGNA
+1151 L

>member
-1 MSTPR
+1 MNAPR
-6 PIPHD
+6 TIPHD
-11 VLAVQREASDP
+11 VLLVQREASDP
-22 AVSAWVSANAGS
+22 SVSAWVSANAGS

-80 WTTLDDADLDKEIR
+80 WTTLDDAALDREIR
-94 NVGARTDGERRAAAR
+94 DVGARSDGERRSAAR

-156 RQLMERLRL
+156 RQLFERLRL
-165 SVLLEAAA
+165 SVLLEAAS
-173 KPDSA
+173 KPDGA
-178 LGRALAD
+178 LGCALAA

-191 DFAFKDALDEAITKR
+191 DFAFKDGLDEAISKR
-206 DEVTMFVE
+206 DEVMAFVD
-214 GAGGID
+214 AVGGID
-220 GVRAQ
+220 GIRPR
-225 LSQSLGLGAGQTI
+225 LSQSLGVSAADSV
-238 EQIEREIVEG
+238 EEIEREIVES
-248 PLLPLAEWGAVAD
+248 PLLPASEWGAVAD
-261 VCAKGSPNDRNQS
+261 ACSAGSQQDQRQCA
-274 DRLHQAAR
+274 RLRKAA
-282 SAGAERV
+282 AALGAERV
-289 EDYLSIFMTDKGT
+289 EAYLSVFITDEGAR
-302 PRSSIITMAL
+302 RSSVLTAAL
-312 ARKYP
+312 RKKHP
-317 ELAKRLE
+317 DLAERLAAE
-324 QERDRILT
+324 
-332 LHARRRGAAVRDRTA
+332 HARLLPLVTLRHAAAVRDRTA

-361 AEKDRSG
+361 TEKDRSG
-368 LLDYDDLIDKTRA
+368 LLDYDDLIDKARA
-381 LLDRGAAA
+381 LLDRVDAA

-410 SAEQWGIV
+410 SEEQWAIV

-436 RSIFAVGDEKQSIF
+436 RSVFAVGDEKQSIF

-461 EVGRQFRRA
+461 DVGRQFGRA
-470 HQDASLPF
+470 YRDASLPF
-478 LRLEFKHSFRSLQVV
+478 LSLEFKHSFRSLQVV
-493 LDAVDKVFAQPAAF
+493 LDAVDKVFERPEAF
-507 AGLSTDRAP
+507 AGLSTDKAP
-516 TAHTAVREHAAGFVE
+516 TAHTAVREPAAGLVE

-566 IASSIR
+566 IAGSIG
-572 TWMARGDTVGSG
+572 TWMAHETVGSG
-584 ADRHTVRP
+584 SDRHVVRP

-668 LFTLAWNRPGS
+668 LFALAWNRPRS
-679 LRARLR
+679 LRAALR
-685 EQRPD
+685 ARHPD
-690 IARTL
+690 IARAL
-695 DRLGADARSATPFDF
+695 DALATDVRSATPFGF
-710 YTGLLGADGGRRHF
+710 YANLLGAGGGRRRF

-752 SLQGFIAWM
+752 SLHGFVAWM
-761 RTASADIKRDM
+761 RTASANIKRDM

-793 IIILADTT
+793 IVILADTT
-801 TAPTGPPQYQPR
+801 TPPTGPPQYQPR
-813 LLALR
+813 LLALQ
-818 GRGAPVCFAWMPNRN
+818 GSGAPACFAWMPNRN
-833 DEIEPIA
+833 DEIEPIT
-840 RARADAA
+840 RARVNAA

-885 YQLVQEGLAASGLLV
+885 YQLVQDGLTASELLV
-900 EEAADH
+900 EETADH
-906 GDGTV
+906 GDGQV
-911 LRFRTAPRQPA
+911 LRFRTTPRQSA
-922 APAPSVPTQ
+922 APAPSEISQ
-931 MALTL
+931 MTLAL
-936 EPAWLNTSVPTE
+936 EPAWLNASLPTE
-948 PTIDAV
+948 PVIDAV
-954 LAPSGAS
+954 LAPSSAM
-961 PSPRVPGSR
+961 PPRDPQSR
-970 DETSGAARSAA
+970 DSAGAAARNAA
-981 LLRGIVV
+981 LLRGVLV

-999 SERRA
+999 PERRA
-1004 EVALQFLK
+1004 SVAQQFLL
-1012 RAGRDLIPE
+1012 RAGRDLIAE
-1021 HDILV
+1021 HDALV
-1026 AQVIRLLDDARFQPL
+1026 AEIIRLLDDARFKPL
-1041 FAAGSR
+1041 FAPGSR

-1052 VGRLVVSGRPRIV
+1052 VGRLTVAGRSQIV
-1065 SGQIDRLAVTP
+1065 SGQIDRLVITP

-1081 ADYKTDRPAPRRPD
+1081 GDYKTDRPAPQRPD
-1095 EVPRGYLRQLALY
+1095 DVPRGYLRQLALY
-1108 RALLSRIYPGR
+1108 RALLTRIYPGR
-1119 LVRAALIWTDVPELM
+1119 SVRAALIWTDVPDLM
-1134 ELSEET
+1134 ELSEDA

-1145 ASLTCP
+1145 ALLTC
-1151 EGGLGNA
+1151 L